1 MSAFEV
7 RLTEGSSPNEG
18 RVEIS
23 VNGIWGT
30 VCDDFW
36 SIEDAYVVCR
46 MLGLPQATAATKGQS
61 FGKGTGPIWMDNVQ
75 CFGNESSLLYCKR
88 ADLGVK
94 DCAHLEDSG
103 VVCGPPSG
111 ISATYST
118 SLIPKAVYMAENRV
132 WARQE
137 RTKHFNFFQC

>member
-1 MSAFEV
+1 
-7 RLTEGSSPNEG
+7 
-18 RVEIS
+18 
-23 VNGIWGT
+23 
-30 VCDDFW
+30 
-36 SIEDAYVVCR
+36 
-46 MLGLPQATAATKGQS
+46 
-61 FGKGTGPIWMDNVQ
+61 MDNVQ